1 MAGRTLA
8 NTPHEERP
16 AKRDAITPQSAQQMA
31 TDEIKAKVGER
42 VTEAE
47 IVAMLKSNP
56 IGTSPNDVRVRS
68 GVLSFSFGPQ
78 GVRLTGAEIRTP
90 LPTSASATGLEN

>member
-1 MAGRTLA
+1 M
-8 NTPHEERP
+8 
-16 AKRDAITPQSAQQMA
+16 KRDGITPQSALMTTA
-31 TDEIKAKVGER
+31 EIKAKVGER

-47 IVAMLKSNP
+47 MVAMLKANP

-78 GVRLTGAEIRTP
+78 GVRLEDAEIRTP
-90 LPTSASATGLEN
+90 LATNTSAHGLEN

>member
-8 NTPHEERP
+8 NAPHEERP
-16 AKRDAITPQSAQQMA
+16 AKRDAIKPQSAPMT

-47 IVAMLKSNP
+47 MVAMLKSNP

>member
-16 AKRDAITPQSAQQMA
+16 AKRDAITPQSALMT

-47 IVAMLKSNP
+47 MVAMLKSNP

-90 LPTSASATGLEN
+90 LPINPSANGLEN